1 MIESDPHSATSMVG
15 RTIAG
20 RYTIRATIGS
30 GGMGFVYRATQSPIE
45 REVALKVL
53 RVDLA
58 HQEGIA
64 ERFTREARA
73 ASRIQHP
80 NAITIF
86 EFGEDDG
93 IFYLAMELLYGETLR
108 QRMRREPPLT
118 PENALDIFEAMA
130 GALAAAHRVGVV
142 HRDLKPDNIFLAQ
155 FDGIGEVVKVL
166 DFGLAKL
173 LDRAADA
180 EGLVT
185 DVNLR
190 LGTPRYMAPE
200 QALGLQPIDAR
211 CDVYALG
218 LLLFEMLAHRAPYVG
233 EDGMEVLAQR
243 LRREAPRL
251 SQVAPDMGF
260 SEHLDDLLANM
271 LLHDRE
277 HRPADANEVVT
288 RLRELRRSGLA
299 FLRPDRTDQNP
310 VVQVVGEPYR
320 PSPTP
325 ARVRGTSAQA
335 PPPAPPTP
343 VISGPM
349 FTSGPHKPIG
359 PQSGR
364 GQPLQNDAM
373 GLDDFDKPTVVIT
386 SGRAEMMTPANLSA
400 TDSGMHTTATPSAGH
415 GQPSPPP
422 QRRDDLVR
430 EQTTTSGRAQR
441 HSNLHLSPRF
451 ILVVLLIAAG
461 APILALLIRWYQGRT
476 YRPDPPGHEESATP
490 QVPSPPLG
498 VKPTVTPMVDKRP
511 KTPPGPGEAPVKPP
525 GEGHVDRPRVCRIR
539 LVTTP
544 PGAHVMR
551 DGTDLGTTPLV
562 DSMPYSSTPLAY
574 SISAAGYVTYET
586 AVTPEHRR
594 TLNISLKPTPA
605 LPSRPP
611 QRPPTP
617 AHAPPPVSPL
627 KGFPPQK

>member
-1 MIESDPHSATSMVG
+1 
-15 RTIAG
+15 
-20 RYTIRATIGS
+20 
-30 GGMGFVYRATQSPIE
+30 MGFVYRATQSPIE

-108 QRMRREPPLT
+108 QRMRREPPLEA
-118 PENALDIFEAMA
+118 ENALDIFEAMA

-155 FDGIGEVVKVL
+155 FDGLGEVVKVL

-218 LLLFEMLAHRAPYVG
+218 LLLFEMLAQRAPYTG

-251 SQVAPDMGF
+251 SAVAPGRGY

-271 LLHDRE
+271 LLRDRE

-288 RLRELRRSGLA
+288 RLRELRKAGLC
-299 FLRPDRTDQNP
+299 LVRERDERTDQNP
-310 VVQVVGEPYR
+310 VVPVNEPPQYKPEPPQYKQEYKAEQPYK

-325 ARVRGTSAQA
+325 LRGRPVSASGVPA
-335 PPPAPPTP
+335 PGPLLSPPGYKNMPSGPPASQSTP
-343 VISGPM
+343 VVSGQRNSSGP
-349 FTSGPHKPIG
+349 SPGG
-359 PQSGR
+359 LG
-364 GQPLQNDAM
+364 M

-386 SGRAEMMTPANLSA
+386 SGRSEIIPARNEMVPGGIEVPAGMSVGAQQVAYGPVLVPHKTPRRNELASEQ
-400 TDSGMHTTATPSAGH
+400 STTA
-415 GQPSPPP
+415 
-422 QRRDDLVR
+422 
-430 EQTTTSGRAQR
+430 GRTQKHAAA
-441 HSNLHLSPRF
+441 LHLSPRF

-461 APILALLIRWYQGRT
+461 APLLALLIRWYQGRNLHVEPIRDDIT
-476 YRPDPPGHEESATP
+476 APSGPSIRPTATSMAGPKPVPRGDHLAP
-490 QVPSPPLG
+490 QAPLADAQKG
-498 VKPTVTPMVDKRP
+498 AAEHP
-511 KTPPGPGEAPVKPP
+511 KL
-525 GEGHVDRPRVCRIR
+525 CRIR
-539 LVTTP
+539 LVSTP
-544 PGAHVMR
+544 AGARVER
-551 DGTDLGTTPLV
+551 DGTDIGITPLT
-562 DSMPYSSTPLAY
+562 DSMPYGSTPLAY
-574 SISAAGYVTYET
+574 RISAAGYATHEAT
-586 AVTPEHRR
+586 VTPDHRR
-594 TLNISLKPTPA
+594 TLTIALKPA
-605 LPSRPP
+605 
-611 QRPPTP
+611 Q
-617 AHAPPPVSPL
+617 
-627 KGFPPQK
+627 